1 MKKVNEDVSI
11 EETTNVTTPK
21 KPVKKETK
29 KATVNCPR
37 LNMRKAAD
45 VNSDVVVILNE
56 NEEVIVKGEHN
67 NFYEVSASGKSG
79 YCMKEFLTIM

>member
-1 MKKVNEDVSI
+1 MKKVNEDVSL
-11 EETTNVTTPK
+11 EETTNVTTQE
-21 KPVKKETK
+21 KPVK

-45 VNSDVVVILNE
+45 VNSDVVIILNE
-56 NEEVIVKGEHN
+56 NEEVIVKGEQS

>member
-1 MKKVNEDVSI
+1 MKKVNEDVSL

-29 KATVNCPR
+29 KAIVNCPR

-45 VNSDVVVILNE
+45 VNSDGNITPADY
-56 NEEVIVKGEHN
+56 VKIKN
-67 NFYEVSASGKSG
+67 YIMNFSKIYW
-79 YCMKEFLTIM
+79 